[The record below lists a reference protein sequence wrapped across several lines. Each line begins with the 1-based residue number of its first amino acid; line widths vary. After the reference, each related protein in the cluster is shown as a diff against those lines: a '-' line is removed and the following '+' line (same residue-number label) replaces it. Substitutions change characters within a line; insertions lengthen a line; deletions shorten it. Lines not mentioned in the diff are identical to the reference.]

1 MIPRQNHYTTMEG
14 LRVMA
19 LFELPKIDNVRT
31 KNNVIRALEKYK
43 MMRVRLGERRMPKLT
58 STLTIVP
65 PSFGNEFHS
74 TTEES
79 AIWNVDAINEAR
91 AYVNLIDHHVNQLPE
106 RSRQVIITKFIEENS
121 DFEAMSAIHVSHSQY
136 KEEKRKAIERLAYQL
151 DIVVE
156 K

>member
-1 MIPRQNHYTTMEG
+1 
-14 LRVMA
+14 MA
-19 LFELPKIDNVRT
+19 LFELPQIDNVRT
-31 KNNVIRALEKYK
+31 KKNVIKALEKYK
-43 MMRVRLGERRMPKLT
+43 MMRVRLGERRTPKLT

-79 AIWNVDAINEAR
+79 AIWNVDAVNEAK
-91 AYVNLIDHHVNQLPE
+91 AYVELMDHHINQLPD
-106 RSRQVIITKFIEENS
+106 RSRQIIITKFMEEHS
-121 DFEAMSAIHVSHSQY
+121 DYDTMLSIHVSHSQY

-151 DIVVE
+151 NIVVE